1 LGARTSISIYFD
13 PDIGH
18 TEATMSERE
27 DIELAPVHD
36 RAVADTAAASNNG
49 MAVAPVELGAI
60 GRLAENNAKFGALSG
75 EAKIAA
81 DQEQSMTILEAIKL
95 YPKAIAWS
103 VVFSSAIAMEG
114 FDLVL
119 ISAFFAF
126 PPFTERYGVL
136 GESGS
141 YQIPAP
147 WQAALGNGARV
158 GEILG
163 LLLNGWLCER
173 FGFKKTMIG
182 SLLLLMG
189 LIFIQFFAQNIEML
203 VVGAVLLGFPWGVFQ
218 TITTA

>member
-1 LGARTSISIYFD
+1 MTDQNTAPIEQGA
-13 PDIGH
+13 
-18 TEATMSERE
+18 
-27 DIELAPVHD
+27 V
-36 RAVADTAAASNNG
+36 
-49 MAVAPVELGAI
+49 
-60 GRLAENNAKFGALSG
+60 GRLADRNEKFGALSG

-81 DQEQSMTILEAIKL
+81 DQEQSMTVLEAIRL
-95 YPKAIAWS
+95 YPKAIFWS

-126 PPFTERYGVL
+126 PPFTERYGVPNKT
-136 GESGS
+136 GDG

-147 WQAALGNGARV
+147 WQAALGNGARI

-173 FGFKKTMIG
+173 YGFRKTMLG
-182 SLLLLMG
+182 SLVLLMG

-203 VVGAVLLGFPWGVFQ
+203 FVGALLLGFPWGVFQ